1 MSRYRL
7 GIDIGGTFTD
17 LHVMEEGTG
26 RLYALKTPSTREDP
40 SLAVANGI
48 EELER
53 RYGIAPADIAY
64 FAHGTT
70 LAVNTLLERNGAR
83 AGVLMTKGFTDTLE
97 LRRLRLSKAND
108 FFVPK
113 PVSLVPRRRVKP
125 IDERMLAD
133 GIVELGSASAAVAA
147 YLDRVADG
155 FDTRGTGNGCAI
167 AVVAAE
173 AAPSEPALAE
183 ATSRALR
190 LWTDGLT
197 RQLVSEGHA
206 EAQAH
211 ALATTAIAAIE
222 GAILL
227 GRGTGSSAPVR
238 EVRDVVATLLA
249 APPAAPGAAQAKTK
263 ARNTRKRTPPAK

>member
-1 MSRYRL
+1 MATDTRQRMIRSTARL
-7 GIDIGGTFTD
+7 IRRQGYY
-17 LHVMEEGTG
+17 GTG
-26 RLYALKTPSTREDP
+26 LNDIVAEADAPKGSLYFHFPGGKVQLAAEALD
-40 SLAVANGI
+40 L
-48 EELER
+48 
-53 RYGIAPADIAY
+53 
-64 FAHGTT
+64 FGTN
-70 LAVNTLLERNGAR
+70 V
-83 AGVLMTKGFTDTLE
+83 
-97 LRRLRLSKAND
+97 
-108 FFVPK
+108 
-113 PVSLVPRRRVKP
+113 
-125 IDERMLAD
+125 ERMLAD

-197 RQLVSEGHA
+197 RQLVSEGHT

>member
-1 MSRYRL
+1 MATDTRQRMIRSTARL
-7 GIDIGGTFTD
+7 IRRQGYY
-17 LHVMEEGTG
+17 GTG
-26 RLYALKTPSTREDP
+26 LNDIVAEADAPKGSLYFHFPGGKVQLAAEALD
-40 SLAVANGI
+40 L
-48 EELER
+48 
-53 RYGIAPADIAY
+53 
-64 FAHGTT
+64 FGTN
-70 LAVNTLLERNGAR
+70 V
-83 AGVLMTKGFTDTLE
+83 
-97 LRRLRLSKAND
+97 
-108 FFVPK
+108 
-113 PVSLVPRRRVKP
+113 
-125 IDERMLAD
+125 ERMLAD

-197 RQLVSEGHA
+197 RQLVNEGHP
-206 EAQAH
+206 ELQAH

-238 EVRDVVATLLA
+238 EVRDVVATWLA

>member
-1 MSRYRL
+1 MATDTRQRMIRSTARL
-7 GIDIGGTFTD
+7 IRRQGYY
-17 LHVMEEGTG
+17 GTG
-26 RLYALKTPSTREDP
+26 LNDIVAEADAPKGSLYFHFPGGKVQLAAEALD
-40 SLAVANGI
+40 L
-48 EELER
+48 
-53 RYGIAPADIAY
+53 
-64 FAHGTT
+64 FGTN
-70 LAVNTLLERNGAR
+70 V
-83 AGVLMTKGFTDTLE
+83 
-97 LRRLRLSKAND
+97 
-108 FFVPK
+108 
-113 PVSLVPRRRVKP
+113 
-125 IDERMLAD
+125 ERMLAD

-197 RQLVSEGHA
+197 RQLVNEGHP
-206 EAQAH
+206 ELQAH

-263 ARNTRKRTPPAK
+263 ARNTRKRTPAK

>member
-1 MSRYRL
+1 MATDTRQRMIRSTARL
-7 GIDIGGTFTD
+7 IRRQGYY
-17 LHVMEEGTG
+17 GTG
-26 RLYALKTPSTREDP
+26 LNDIVAEADAPKGSLYFHFPGGKVQLAAEALD
-40 SLAVANGI
+40 L
-48 EELER
+48 
-53 RYGIAPADIAY
+53 
-64 FAHGTT
+64 FGTN
-70 LAVNTLLERNGAR
+70 V
-83 AGVLMTKGFTDTLE
+83 
-97 LRRLRLSKAND
+97 
-108 FFVPK
+108 
-113 PVSLVPRRRVKP
+113 
-125 IDERMLAD
+125 ERMLAD

-155 FDTRGTGNGCAI
+155 FDARGTGNGCAI

>member
-1 MSRYRL
+1 MATDTRERMIRSTARL
-7 GIDIGGTFTD
+7 IRRQGYY
-17 LHVMEEGTG
+17 GTG
-26 RLYALKTPSTREDP
+26 LNDIVAEADAPKGSLYFHFPGGKVQLAAEALD
-40 SLAVANGI
+40 L
-48 EELER
+48 
-53 RYGIAPADIAY
+53 
-64 FAHGTT
+64 FGTN
-70 LAVNTLLERNGAR
+70 V
-83 AGVLMTKGFTDTLE
+83 
-97 LRRLRLSKAND
+97 
-108 FFVPK
+108 
-113 PVSLVPRRRVKP
+113 
-125 IDERMLAD
+125 ERMLAD

-197 RQLVSEGHA
+197 RQLVSEGHT